1 VAVPDWL
8 MDQIAGTCPRE
19 NRVPPWRVFPGLT
32 PSVIGNVMWRACKA
46 AGIVHRSPHDMR
58 RTATPAFRLA
68 VTQVA
73 AKLGHSK
80 KALRLTPAATCSSSG
95 RTLTGASEPKNL
107 VIELL
112 REEAPATMLFISE
125 IELPEGKDVAA
136 FEEFMRDEYIPAIH
150 KGPTRVGQVA
160 EVELLRGETSETS
173 QRFLWLVRW
182 KGFQQG
188 DARIDDEA
196 VGRKFEEF
204 GAEMKQ
210 RAPWE
215 EVARE
220 TNPQL
225 I

>member
-1 VAVPDWL
+1 
-8 MDQIAGTCPRE
+8 
-19 NRVPPWRVFPGLT
+19 
-32 PSVIGNVMWRACKA
+32 
-46 AGIVHRSPHDMR
+46 
-58 RTATPAFRLA
+58 
-68 VTQVA
+68 
-73 AKLGHSK
+73 
-80 KALRLTPAATCSSSG
+80 
-95 RTLTGASEPKNL
+95 
-107 VIELL
+107 
-112 REEAPATMLFISE
+112 MLFISE